1 MKNLFTFII
10 LAVCGYNSPGFAQTK
25 SKDVVITEPSP
36 PSVFKHPI
44 YIEPVSVYTRVDT
57 YPVYTGGFVALQDFL
72 KNNLKDDG
80 ETGRVIA
87 TFVIEKDGSLSNIEI
102 IRSFSD
108 KAKAE
113 AIRVIKLM
121 PKWKPGIDKG
131 KIVRTRFTVPISFP
145 TKGK

>member
-10 LAVCGYNSPGFAQTK
+10 LAVYSYNTPGFAQVK
-25 SKDVVITEPSP
+25 SQDLVITEPPQP
-36 PSVFKHPI
+36 PVIKNLL
-44 YIEPVSVYTRVDT
+44 YIEPVYKRVDT
-57 YPVYTGGFVALQDFL
+57 YPVYTGGFGALQDFL
-72 KNNLKDDG
+72 KNNLKENG

-87 TFVIEKDGSLSNIEI
+87 TFVIEKDGSVSNIEV

-113 AIRVIKLM
+113 ALRVIKLM

-131 KIVRTRFTVPISFP
+131 KIVRVQYTIPISFP
-145 TKGK
+145 TL

>member
-10 LAVCGYNSPGFAQTK
+10 FAVCSYNTPGFAQAK
-25 SKDVVITEPSP
+25 SQDLVITEPSQ

-44 YIEPVSVYTRVDT
+44 YIEPVSVYKRVDT
-57 YPVYTGGFVALQDFL
+57 YPVYTGGFGALQDFL
-72 KNNLKDDG
+72 RNNLKADG

-87 TFVIEKDGSLSNIEI
+87 TFVIEKDGSVSNIEVV
-102 IRSFSD
+102 RSFSD

-113 AIRVIKLM
+113 ALRVIKLM

-131 KIVRTRFTVPISFP
+131 KIVRVQFTIPISFP
-145 TKGK
+145 TL